1 MLAEHDARH
10 REPPE
15 QAVIHH
21 VVGAAAQFL
30 GRLEHY
36 EQGPGPGAGGT
47 GEQGRGT
54 QQAGGVHVMPA
65 GVHHRDL
72 CPVLVASAVRARV
85 RQAGL
90 FLDGQ
95 GVEVSAQHHH
105 RTVAV
110 AQQPDHPG
118 AADLLGD
125 LEAQRPQRVGD

>member
-1 MLAEHDARH
+1 
-10 REPPE
+10 
-15 QAVIHH
+15 
-21 VVGAAAQFL
+21 
-30 GRLEHY
+30 
-36 EQGPGPGAGGT
+36 
-47 GEQGRGT
+47 
-54 QQAGGVHVMPA
+54 MPA

-105 RTVAV
+105 RAVAV
-110 AQQPDHPG
+110 AQQPDHPC

-125 LEAQRPQRVGD
+125 LEAQRPQRVSD